1 MTKDEVDRFLNQ
13 FHTKLAIF
21 DIIFLGREKNQKALL
36 ELGITGLVRLELIK
50 QITVR
55 DYSEKIEDALNGY
68 GDMWVFGKDFN
79 GNEIY
84 IKIALGV
91 QDKNTIC
98 ISFHKAEHK
107 MNYPFK
113 K

>member
-1 MTKDEVDRFLNQ
+1 
-13 FHTKLAIF
+13 
-21 DIIFLGREKNQKALL
+21 
-36 ELGITGLVRLELIK
+36 
-50 QITVR
+50 
-55 DYSEKIEDALNGY
+55 
-68 GDMWVFGKDFN
+68 MWVFGKDFN